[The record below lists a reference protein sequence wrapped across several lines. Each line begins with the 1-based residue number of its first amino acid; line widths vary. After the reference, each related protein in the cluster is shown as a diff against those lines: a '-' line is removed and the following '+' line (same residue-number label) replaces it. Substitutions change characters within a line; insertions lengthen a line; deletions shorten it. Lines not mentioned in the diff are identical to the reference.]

1 MLLSFLRYFHKIWQP
16 HYESLFYIYVQNTS
30 KLVSMVKNYPLWVK
44 TWGFM
49 HFHIV
54 LSLRE
59 KLKDS
64 EIGRAKAHV
73 HDFKNVRFGTLR
85 SLPNTFLLA
94 FLLFLYPLATF
105 RSRTG

>member
-1 MLLSFLRYFHKIWQP
+1 
-16 HYESLFYIYVQNTS
+16 
-30 KLVSMVKNYPLWVK
+30 MVKNYPLRVK

-49 HFHIV
+49 HFYIL

-59 KLKDS
+59 KLKDA
-64 EIGRAKAHV
+64 EIGGAKAHT
-73 HDFKNVRFGTLR
+73 HDFKNVMVGTLR
-85 SLPNTFLLA
+85 SLPNAFLLA